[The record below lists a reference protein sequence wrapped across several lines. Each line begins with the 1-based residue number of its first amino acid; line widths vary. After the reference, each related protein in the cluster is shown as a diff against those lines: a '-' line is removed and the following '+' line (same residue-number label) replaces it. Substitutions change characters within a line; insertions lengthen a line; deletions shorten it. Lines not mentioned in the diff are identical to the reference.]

1 MAKLFRRSTR
11 GQNKRRHTK
20 STRPHARKTRK
31 TRKSRKSR
39 KTRRAPRR
47 AHRRYKRAR
56 SLRGGSG
63 SGSTAPVSMMGP
75 SSWIPSDITNMS
87 RSMTSG
93 MGNTMNAI
101 NGVSADASPLPY
113 KGQLDSGITI
123 SEILRTA

>member
-20 STRPHARKTRK
+20 STRPHARKS
-31 TRKSRKSR
+31 RKSRKSR

-47 AHRRYKRAR
+47 APRRYKRAR
-56 SLRGGSG
+56 SLRGGSVN
-63 SGSTAPVSMMGP
+63 TAPVSMMGP
-75 SSWIPSDITNMS
+75 SSWIPSDFTNMS
-87 RSMTSG
+87 RSMSSG

-113 KGQLDSGITI
+113 KGQLDNGITI